1 MHNLQPTLMR
11 PEPVRAPPHGPVA
24 RLSESG
30 SSSDPPVPIPMAF
43 VNEIVS
49 DADIDRYDL
58 PFEKGAGRYWT
69 RDKERDIYL
78 WGGKGGNPAFGEEIL
93 GYFNL
98 RMKEK
103 NLKIAIRPGV
113 GSDSYS
119 EQPYCI
125 EWAQIAYVDP
135 PDWGGL
141 SSKEV
146 LSCLKEALS
155 AYGDDGR
162 KNRFAKNFI
171 VRFDF

>member
-1 MHNLQPTLMR
+1 MHNSQPTLMR

-78 WGGKGGNPAFGEEIL
+78 WGGLVGNPAYGEPVEGRFHFGISHNTILLSLSPGCWSAKFSEIPYVVTWESVNYL
-93 GYFNL
+93 QPRDPDFISRDKLLSLL
-98 RMKEK
+98 R
-103 NLKIAIRPGV
+103 
-113 GSDSYS
+113 
-119 EQPYCI
+119 
-125 EWAQIAYVDP
+125 
-135 PDWGGL
+135 
-141 SSKEV
+141 
-146 LSCLKEALS
+146 EALVCF
-155 AYGDDGR
+155 GRNGR
-162 KNRFAKNFI
+162 KNNYTEDILVKINF
-171 VRFDF
+171 